1 MQHTFNWYVAFQDLT
16 PLAGDN
22 SSTYSVITMIRTQI
36 SLEKDMYREA
46 KREARRQGISFA
58 EFCRRALAQALGH
71 RALKEPWM
79 AYAGAVESGDE
90 NASRSVDEVVYGRRK
105 P

>member
-1 MQHTFNWYVAFQDLT
+1 
-16 PLAGDN
+16 
-22 SSTYSVITMIRTQI
+22 MIRTQI

-46 KREARRQGISFA
+46 RREARRQGISFA

>member
-1 MQHTFNWYVAFQDLT
+1 
-16 PLAGDN
+16 
-22 SSTYSVITMIRTQI
+22 
-36 SLEKDMYREA
+36 MYRDA
-46 KREARRQGISFA
+46 RHEARRLGISFA
-58 EFCRRALAQALGH
+58 EFCRRALAQQLGH

-79 AYAGAVESGDE
+79 GYAGAVESGDE